1 MPWYHNYSAVGNS
14 LGLTALVVSIPILF
28 LFWALAFKRMKGH
41 IAGILTLLLTL
52 IVTVLAYHMPVRA
65 ALSASVLGMVNG
77 LFPIGWIILTAVFF
91 YNLTVEAGQFEIIKS
106 SISAISADRRLQ
118 ALLIA
123 FCFSAFMEGVSGQGA
138 PVAVA
143 AAMLIGMGFPPLSA
157 AIVCLVANTPPVP
170 FGPVGV
176 PTQMMISVTKIN
188 DSVLTRA
195 IGLDMCIIALI
206 IPVFMLV
213 VLAGWKKAMEVLP
226 AALVAGVSYAITCYF
241 VTRYVGVELPAIL
254 SSFVSIVCLVV
265 FLKFWKPKSIWRFEN
280 DPEFPGEMETTYTA
294 GRVTKTASS
303 SAVLEISREIE
314 GSYTAG
320 QVTRAWSPYVVLMM
334 IMGMWG
340 IPAYKRLILDKLH
353 WFVSIPSWPWLD
365 GIVFRSAPI
374 VAKPAKYAANY
385 RWEFFSAAGTAMM
398 ISALVAM
405 VILGIG
411 PGRGVKVLRKTFKQL
426 SFALVTLASVLGIA
440 YLANYSGMSYTLGL
454 AFAHYTGRAFPAFSP
469 VIGWIGVFL
478 TGSVT
483 SSAALFGKLQQ
494 VTAVAI
500 NVNPVL
506 TTSANLF
513 GGVIGKLISPQ
524 SIAIACAATGLVGRE
539 TDIFRSTLR
548 YSIILLLFV
557 IAIVLLQAFVIPGI
571 VPVDVASATQAI

>member
-14 LGLTALVVSIPILF
+14 IGLTALVVAIPILF

-41 IAGILTLLLTL
+41 VAGVLTLLLTL
-52 IVTVLAYHMPVRA
+52 VVTIFAYHMPVTA
-65 ALSASVLGMVNG
+65 ALSAAVLGMVNG

-91 YNLTVEAGQFEIIKS
+91 YNLTVEAGQFDIIKS
-106 SISAISADRRLQ
+106 SISSISADRRLQ

-143 AAMLIGMGFPPLSA
+143 AAMLIGMGFAPVA
-157 AIVCLVANTPPVP
+157 AAVICLVANTPPVP

-188 DSVLTRA
+188 DGVMTKA
-195 IGLDMCIIALI
+195 IGMDMSLIALI
-206 IPVFMLV
+206 IPIFMLV
-213 VLAGWKKAMEVLP
+213 VLAGWKKTMEVLP
-226 AALVAGVSYAITCYF
+226 AALVAGVSYAITCLI
-241 VTRYVGVELPAIL
+241 VSQKLGVELPAII
-254 SSFVSIVCLVV
+254 SAFVSIVCLII
-265 FLKFWKPKSIWRFEN
+265 FLSFWKPKTIWRFAN
-280 DPEFPGEMETTYTA
+280 DPEASKET
-294 GRVTKTASS
+294 
-303 SAVLEISREIE
+303 AVRH
-314 GSYTAG
+314 TAG
-320 QVTRAWSPYVVLMM
+320 QVTKAWSPFVVLMA
-334 IMGMWG
+334 IMGVWG
-340 IPAYKRLILDKLH
+340 IPAFKHYVINKLH
-353 WFVSIPSWPWLD
+353 WFVNIPAWPWLD
-365 GIVFRSAPI
+365 GVVYRTAPI
-374 VAKPAKYAANY
+374 VAKPAKYAASY
-385 RWEFFSAAGTAMM
+385 RWEYFSAAGTAMM
-398 ISALVAM
+398 IAAAVSM

-411 PGRGVKVLRKTFKQL
+411 PVRGAKVFGKTCKQL

-440 YLANYSGMSYTLGL
+440 YLANYSGMSYSLGL
-454 AFAHYTGRAFPAFSP
+454 AFANYTGKAFPAFSP
-469 VIGWIGVFL
+469 VIGWLGVFL

-500 NVNPVL
+500 GINPVL

-513 GGVIGKLISPQ
+513 GGVMGKLISPQ

-548 YSIILLLFV
+548 YSVILLMLV
-557 IAIVLLQAFVIPGI
+557 IVLVLLQAYVVPGA
-571 VPVDVASATQAI
+571 VPVDIVANTQPF

>member
-41 IAGILTLLLTL
+41 VAGLLTLLLTL
-52 IVTVLAYHMPVRA
+52 IVTILGYHMPITA
-65 ALSASVLGMVNG
+65 ALSAAALGMLNG

-106 SISAISADRRLQ
+106 SISSISADRRLQ

-143 AAMLIGMGFPPLSA
+143 ASMLIGMGFPPLSA
-157 AIVCLVANTPPVP
+157 AIVCLIANTPPVP

-188 DSVLTRA
+188 DSAMTKA
-195 IGLDMCIIALI
+195 IGLDMCIMALI

-226 AALVAGVSYAITCYF
+226 AAIVAGVSYAVTCYF
-241 VTRYVGVELPAIL
+241 VTQHIGVELPAIL
-254 SSFVSIVCLVV
+254 SSFVSIVCLIV
-265 FLKFWKPKSIWRFEN
+265 FLRFWKPKSIWRFAD
-280 DPEFPGEMETTYTA
+280 DPVSKVQVTHSAGE
-294 GRVTKTASS
+294 VTK
-303 SAVLEISREIE
+303 
-314 GSYTAG
+314 
-320 QVTRAWSPYVVLMM
+320 AWSPFVALMA
-334 IMGMWG
+334 IMGVWG
-340 IPAYKRLILDKLH
+340 IPAYKAMVINKFH
-353 WFVSIPSWPWLD
+353 WFVNISAWPWLD

-374 VAKPAKYAANY
+374 VAKPAKYAASY
-385 RWEFFSAAGTAMM
+385 RWEYFTAAGTAMM
-398 ISALVAM
+398 FSALVAM

-411 PGRGVKVLRKTFKQL
+411 PARGVKVFNKTFRQL

-440 YLANYSGMSYTLGL
+440 FLANYSGMSYTLGL

-469 VIGWIGVFL
+469 VIGWLGVFL

-494 VTAVAI
+494 VTAAAI
-500 NVNPVL
+500 GVNPVL

-513 GGVIGKLISPQ
+513 GGVMGKLISPQ
-524 SIAIACAATGLVGRE
+524 SIAVACAATGLVGRE

-548 YSIILLLFV
+548 YSLILLLFV
-557 IAIVLLQAFVIPGI
+557 IALVLLQAYVVPGM
-571 VPVDVASATQAI
+571 VPVDIVSGAQAV

>member
-1 MPWYHNYSAVGNS
+1 MPWYHDYSAVGNS

-41 IAGILTLLLTL
+41 VAGLLTLLLTL
-52 IVTVLAYHMPVRA
+52 VVTILAYHMPVRA
-65 ALSASVLGMVNG
+65 ALSATLLGMLNG

-106 SISAISADRRLQ
+106 SISSISADRRLQ

-157 AIVCLVANTPPVP
+157 AIVCLVGNTPPVP

-188 DSVLTRA
+188 ESVMTRA
-195 IGLDMCIIALI
+195 IGLDMCIMALI
-206 IPVFMLV
+206 IPIFMLV

-226 AALVAGVSYAITCYF
+226 AALVAGISYAITCHF
-241 VTRYVGVELPAIL
+241 VTHHIGVELPAIL
-254 SSFVSIVCLVV
+254 SSFVSIVCLVI
-265 FLKFWKPKSIWRFEN
+265 FLKFWKPKTIWRFDN
-280 DPEFPGEMETTYTA
+280 DPEVTREMA
-294 GRVTKTASS
+294 VTHST
-303 SAVLEISREIE
+303 
-314 GSYTAG
+314 G
-320 QVTRAWSPYVVLMM
+320 QVVKAWSPFVALMA
-334 IMGMWG
+334 IMGVWG
-340 IPAYKRLILDKLH
+340 IPAYKGFILNKLH
-353 WFVSIPSWPWLD
+353 WFVSVPSWPWLD
-365 GIVFRSAPI
+365 GVVFRSAPI
-374 VAKPAKYAANY
+374 VAKPAKYAASY
-385 RWEFFSAAGTAMM
+385 RWEFFTAAGTAMM
-398 ISALVAM
+398 ISAVVAM

-411 PGRGVKVLRKTFKQL
+411 PGRSFKVFKKTLKQL

-440 YLANYSGMSYTLGL
+440 FLANYSGMSYTLGL
-454 AFAHYTGRAFPAFSP
+454 AFAKTGRAFPAFSP
-469 VIGWIGVFL
+469 VIGWLGVFL

-500 NVNPVL
+500 HVNPVL

-513 GGVIGKLISPQ
+513 GGVMGKLISPQ
-524 SIAIACAATGLVGRE
+524 SIAVACAATGLVGRE

-548 YSIILLLFV
+548 YSVILLLFV
-557 IAIVLLQAFVIPGI
+557 IGLVLLQAYVIPGM
-571 VPVDVASATQAI
+571 VPVDIVSGTQAV